1 MSEQNHNRMRE
12 WMDRESKVDDQYA
25 RDTYFLVNWKELS
38 ILQFWYDKTQ
48 KPHSVWIRRACF
60 FTKSTNVS
68 YSQVSDYE
76 EIKKEDAEERWNYSV
91 KEAGFVR
98 WTPYAPECHENDST
112 VKFHRI
118 VKNEDDVY
126 QTLWSDHG
134 ELHYFTVSASTIM
147 NQVNETMCFRSDE
160 NGRFTGADE
169 CGVVYPASRELDV
182 HGKLAK
188 DAWNALQLE
197 MATA

>member
-1 MSEQNHNRMRE
+1 MR
-12 WMDRESKVDDQYA
+12 
-25 RDTYFLVNWKELS
+25 
-38 ILQFWYDKTQ
+38 
-48 KPHSVWIRRACF
+48 
-60 FTKSTNVS
+60 FTPKSTNVS

-91 KEAGFVR
+91 KEGWLCSLDSVCS
-98 WTPYAPECHENDST
+98 ECHENDST

-147 NQVNETMCFRSDE
+147 DQVNETMCFRSDDQ
-160 NGRFTGADE
+160 GHFTGADE

-188 DAWNALQLE
+188 DAWNALQMD

>member
-25 RDTYFLVNWKELS
+25 RDTYFLVNWQELS

-48 KPHSVWIRRACF
+48 KPHSVWIRRAW
-60 FTKSTNVS
+60 FTPKSTNVS

-134 ELHYFTVSASTIM
+134 ELHYFTVSASTLM
-147 NQVNETMCFRSDE
+147 GSSQRNHVLSL
-160 NGRFTGADE
+160 GRKWSLHWCRRVWCSLPCE
-169 CGVVYPASRELDV
+169 S
-182 HGKLAK
+182 
-188 DAWNALQLE
+188 
-197 MATA
+197 